1 LLNMLSTVRFCHL
14 GRASSLLSNPS
25 FRHGQLPT
33 LLKNALPSS
42 PILFPRASPTTLAL
56 ATRAS
61 STEVREVPPN
71 HATMFKLERVL
82 AVAMLPLF
90 PAALFIHN
98 GIMDNL
104 LAVAVGLHIHFGLH
118 VVVEDYARPFVIGET
133 LSKLCTK
140 SIYLVSILMI
150 AGMLHFNYTDVGIT
164 KAFEMIWAL

>member
-1 LLNMLSTVRFCHL
+1 MYITFSLSVFIRLLNMLSTVRFCHL

-42 PILFPRASPTTLAL
+42 PILFPRASSTTLAL

-133 LSKLCTK
+133 LSNVRDDLGTVII
-140 SIYLVSILMI
+140 SWL
-150 AGMLHFNYTDVGIT
+150 TDT
-164 KAFEMIWAL
+164 LKE